1 MWAHQELREVY
12 KRAGWKEQDF
22 VSKSVS
28 ARSAGGGANGGVGG
42 NSVGGGGGIVAG
54 GHSPTANNTLS
65 RPMAS
70 QGGTRYEDRTLHRN
84 QARHHNRVSQG
95 SIQYTS

>member
-12 KRAGWKEQDF
+12 KRGGWKEQDF

-28 ARSAGGGANGGVGG
+28 ARSTGNGGVVGG
-42 NSVGGGGGIVAG
+42 NNVAG
-54 GHSPTANNTLS
+54 GSGVPGSHSPTANNTLS

-70 QGGTRYEDRTLHRN
+70 QGGTRYEDRTLYRNN
-84 QARHHNRVSQG
+84 QARHYNRVSN
-95 SIQYTS
+95 SALT